1 MQLGMIRA
9 VGAHFVAVEVEFVG
23 ADFLDLDSCEVEGVG
38 ADFLDLDSCEVEG
51 VSSFECF
58 VVDLPKIGIH
68 NEIMMLCMSD
78 YLYLV
83 SF

>member
-9 VGAHFVAVEVEFVG
+9 VGAHFVAVEVKF
-23 ADFLDLDSCEVEGVG
+23 VG

-51 VSSFECF
+51 VSSLECF

-68 NEIMMLCMSD
+68 NEIMMLCLSD